1 MVGYKTLFI
10 GILLSLILVT
20 SSYSQEDGKTLGKII
35 DDLTYTWDDE
45 AKALNSYEGLAKFC
59 INEEYRLGIIELLK
73 DIHHYDSVL
82 YDRLIQATRHG
93 NSNHEIKK
101 TIDEIKKFEEGYDMK
116 SFIHFLHTECSARK
130 EIERNA
136 KELKDEIG
144 FYSYDGQIYVLEN
157 ELNKYVSH
165 ITKRVDHIREHVHH
179 LHIE

>member
-1 MVGYKTLFI
+1 MKKLIVSLLFI
-10 GILLSLILVT
+10 ISLST
-20 SSYSQEDGKTLGKII
+20 SVIAQEDGRTLGKII
-35 DDLTYTWDDE
+35 DDLTYKWDDE
-45 AKALNSYEGLAKFC
+45 AKTMDNYEGLAKFC
-59 INEEYRLGIIELLK
+59 INEEYRMGILNLLR

-82 YDRLIQATRHG
+82 YDRLIKASRFG
-93 NSNHEIKK
+93 KASHEMKK
-101 TIDEIKKFEEGYDMK
+101 TIDEIEKFEEGYDMK
-116 SFIHFLHTECSARK
+116 SFIHFLHTECNARN

-136 KELKDEIG
+136 DDLKAEIG